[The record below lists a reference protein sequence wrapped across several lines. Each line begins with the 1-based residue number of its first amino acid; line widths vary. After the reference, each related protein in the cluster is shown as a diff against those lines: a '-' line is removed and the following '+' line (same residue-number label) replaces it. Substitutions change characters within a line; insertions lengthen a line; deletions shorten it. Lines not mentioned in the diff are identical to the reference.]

1 MGIKKFHKK
10 EQILETKVLIIDDDT
25 KLQNLLTEYLQ
36 SYGYKIINLMSGS
49 AVSETIQKAHP
60 KIVILDVVLPDTDG
74 FEILREIKKSHD
86 IPVIML
92 SAKGEDTDRIVGLE
106 MGADDYL
113 AKPFNPRELL
123 ARMKAVLRRPAVNGT
138 RDNIKESTEPKER
151 EKDLQVGD
159 IILDRSRQVVSK
171 GDKKTDLT
179 LTEYRI
185 LEALMTTPNTVF
197 SRDELMNQAR
207 GNDIDVFDRSIDMH
221 VSKIRAKIESISGS
235 RSRIKTVWS
244 TGYMFVDE

>member
-1 MGIKKFHKK
+1 MD
-10 EQILETKVLIIDDDT
+10 TKVLIVDDDI

-36 SYGYKIINLMSGS
+36 SYGYKIVNLMSGS
-49 AVSETIQKAHP
+49 GVSETIRKEHP
-60 KIVILDVVLPDTDG
+60 KIIILDVVLPDMDG
-74 FEILREIKKSHD
+74 FEILREIQKFHD
-86 IPVIML
+86 IPIIML

-123 ARMKAVLRRPAVNGT
+123 ARMKAVLRRPVVNDS
-138 RDNIKESTEPKER
+138 RDNLKESTAPKER
-151 EKDLQVGD
+151 EKDIQVGD
-159 IILDRSRQVVSK
+159 IILDRSRQVVVK
-171 GDKKTDLT
+171 DDKKADLT

-197 SRDELMNQAR
+197 RRDELMNRAR

-235 RSRIKTVWS
+235 RNRIKTVWS

>member
-1 MGIKKFHKK
+1 M
-10 EQILETKVLIIDDDT
+10 ETKVLIVDDDI

-36 SYGYKIINLMSGS
+36 SYGYKIVNLMSG
-49 AVSETIQKAHP
+49 AGVSEIIQKESP
-60 KIVILDVVLPDTDG
+60 KIVILDVVLPDMDG
-74 FEILREIKKSHD
+74 FEILREIQKSHD
-86 IPVIML
+86 IPIIML

-123 ARMKAVLRRPAVNGT
+123 ARMKAVLRRPAVNDT
-138 RDNIKESTEPKER
+138 RDTLKESTDPKER
-151 EKDLQVGD
+151 EKVLQVGD
-159 IILDRSRQVVSK
+159 IMLDQSRQVVVRE
-171 GDKKTDLT
+171 DKKADLT

-185 LEALMTTPNTVF
+185 LEALMKTPNTVF
-197 SRDELMNQAR
+197 SRDELMNRAR

-235 RSRIKTVWS
+235 RNRIKTVWS